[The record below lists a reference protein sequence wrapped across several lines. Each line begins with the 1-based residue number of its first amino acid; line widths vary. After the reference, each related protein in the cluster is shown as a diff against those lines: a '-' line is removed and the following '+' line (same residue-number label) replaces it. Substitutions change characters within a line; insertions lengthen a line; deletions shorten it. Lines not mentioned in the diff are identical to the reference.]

1 MSAAASPPP
10 FYLSLARLIRL
21 PNVFT
26 APPDVLVGW
35 VLWSNSWL
43 DADILWV
50 LVASVCLY
58 AAGMI
63 LNDWFDAQEDRRD
76 RPYRPL
82 PAGEV
87 SVSLAFI
94 LGAGLLTAGVLIAW
108 LTWPPAGMVALGLAG
123 LILLYNGL
131 LKKTPIA
138 SVAMGGCRTLNVL
151 LGVIRAAGDD
161 FGTVVQHF
169 WSTPAAWVAL
179 ANGLYITGVTLFAR
193 QEAKQSSRPLLLVG
207 GMTWL
212 AGLSCLVGSW
222 VWISSS
228 PVIYPVVGVVIAS
241 WIGSRLLRA
250 YQTTNPKEVQIA
262 IKTMIFGLVVCNGVS
277 ATAAGSPLVGIVI
290 ILHLVPA
297 YLLGRWLY
305 ST

>member
-1 MSAAASPPP
+1 M
-10 FYLSLARLIRL
+10 ARLIRL

-35 VLWSNSWL
+35 VLWSNSRL
-43 DADILWV
+43 DADVLWV

-108 LTWPPAGMVALGLAG
+108 FAWPMAGMVAFLLAG

-138 SVAMGGCRTLNVL
+138 SLAMGGCRTLNVL
-151 LGVIRAAGDD
+151 LGVVRAAGDD
-161 FGTVVQHF
+161 FNAVVQNF

-193 QEAKQSSRPLLLVG
+193 QEAKESSRPLLLLG

-212 AGLSCLVGSW
+212 SGMACLVGC
-222 VWISSS
+222 WIQISTSTVMYFAIG
-228 PVIYPVVGVVIAS
+228 VIVAI
-241 WIGSRLLRA
+241 WIGVTLLRA
-250 YQTTNPKEVQIA
+250 YQTTKPKEVQIA

-277 ATAAGSPLVGIVI
+277 ATAAGSPLVGLVI